1 MCTIAADGGVINIT
15 AAVCTA
21 GFHWWRSG
29 NKKRTQNVSEYMLLL
44 ALCLVLIFTLKT
56 LLSCAAF
63 SECIC
68 SAASSARRR
77 WSERRHVVA
86 RTSTLFS
93 GLSSPSF
100 RYRFLKKT
108 TQHLRRVCRKRNFKN
123 KQAESKQI
131 RSLAY
136 GIIKFLR
143 GMTNRLSDLLRLL
156 FIYVTGGF

>member
-1 MCTIAADGGVINIT
+1 MPSSYFYSKDVVV
-15 AAVCTA
+15 VCSILGMHLFGCKFCA
-21 GFHWWRSG
+21 P
-29 NKKRTQNVSEYMLLL
+29 
-44 ALCLVLIFTLKT
+44 ALVGTKACGRKNFDT
-56 LLSCAAF
+56 LLWAIITVFQVPIS
-63 SECIC
+63 
-68 SAASSARRR
+68 
-77 WSERRHVVA
+77 
-86 RTSTLFS
+86 
-93 GLSSPSF
+93 
-100 RYRFLKKT
+100 KKT